1 MIAVADTSF
10 IVAYMNKRDVYHR
23 ACTATAGAIQA
34 ILVPQT
40 VLTEVA
46 YLLHQRIGALA
57 VAAFLESFESSVF
70 ALVALESVDILHAA
84 NVLREYADS
93 RIDFVDATVMAVA
106 ERLKLT
112 TVLTL
117 DHRDFGIY
125 KPKHVSH
132 FTLMPE
138 R

>member
-10 IVAYMNKRDVYHR
+10 IVAYMNMRDVYHT
-23 ACTATAGAIQA
+23 ACQVTADEAQA

-46 YLLHQRIGALA
+46 YLLQQRIGSHA

-70 ALVALESVDILHAA
+70 ALVALESVDILRAA

-93 RIDFVDATVMAVA
+93 RIDFVDATVMVVA

-125 KPKHVSH
+125 KPTHTSH
-132 FTLMPE
+132 FTLLPE
-138 R
+138 